1 MSESEP
7 PKLLEPDEPGA
18 VSIYKIDAKS
28 PLLLVAD
35 HAGNLIPRSLGH
47 LRLTETD
54 CKRHIAWDIGI
65 AGLAR
70 LLADQMDAT
79 LIKQNYSRLVIDCNR
94 PLEVDTGGTY

>member
-7 PKLLEPDEPGA
+7 PKLLEPAEPGA

-47 LRLTETD
+47 LGLTETD